1 MEIHDDDL
9 VRFEAEGAAPLPA
22 AGDRGYVE
30 RAGARIWYAAYGAGR
45 PAILLHGGLGNSGNW
60 GYQVPVLV
68 ASGYRAVAIDSRG
81 HGRSTRDARPFS
93 YELLASD
100 VLAVMDALGIERA
113 ALVGWSDGACA
124 ALVLASQAP
133 ERVAGVFFFA
143 CNMDP
148 SGTKEFVFTPV
159 VGRCLSRH
167 QQDYRQ
173 LSATP
178 DQFDDLSDAVGLM
191 QRTQPNYTADDL
203 ARVGVPVTI
212 VQSEHDEFI
221 KREHAEYL
229 ARGIPGAVLVELPGV
244 SHFAPLQ
251 RPAQFNAA
259 ILAFLDK
266 TFAEYRAMTSESIH
280 FRVGDFACVALPD
293 LISRAAEDDIAS
305 IFTNDTE
312 RMLAAFRAL
321 SVPYI
326 TFCQNILLVE
336 TGDKR
341 VLIDSGV
348 GQADPTDPGQLLDRL
363 GAENIAPESIDT
375 VVISHFHLDHIGGLM
390 DSAGH
395 PTFPK
400 ARLVVPSREHG
411 HWMREEILARIDP
424 SRAARL
430 RQTLAAYAERLTLM
444 DDGVDIEPGIRY
456 VPAPGHTPGH
466 HAVRV
471 ESGDAR
477 LLHIVDTIHM
487 PIQLNALDA
496 APPFDV
502 QPDIAI
508 ATRRA
513 LLARAEAE
521 NLLLMAYHF
530 PFPGLGYVRRRGDLL
545 VWEPYEPPAP

>member
-1 MEIHDDDL
+1 M
-9 VRFEAEGAAPLPA
+9 
-22 AGDRGYVE
+22 
-30 RAGARIWYAAYGAGR
+30 
-45 PAILLHGGLGNSGNW
+45 
-60 GYQVPVLV
+60 
-68 ASGYRAVAIDSRG
+68 
-81 HGRSTRDARPFS
+81 
-93 YELLASD
+93 
-100 VLAVMDALGIERA
+100 
-113 ALVGWSDGACA
+113 
-124 ALVLASQAP
+124 
-133 ERVAGVFFFA
+133 
-143 CNMDP
+143 
-148 SGTKEFVFTPV
+148 
-159 VGRCLSRH
+159 
-167 QQDYRQ
+167 
-173 LSATP
+173 
-178 DQFDDLSDAVGLM
+178 
-191 QRTQPNYTADDL
+191 
-203 ARVGVPVTI
+203 
-212 VQSEHDEFI
+212 
-221 KREHAEYL
+221 
-229 ARGIPGAVLVELPGV
+229 
-244 SHFAPLQ
+244 
-251 RPAQFNAA
+251 
-259 ILAFLDK
+259 
-266 TFAEYRAMTSESIH
+266 
-280 FRVGDFACVALPD
+280 
-293 LISRAAEDDIAS
+293 
-305 IFTNDTE
+305 
-312 RMLAAFRAL
+312 
-321 SVPYI
+321 
-326 TFCQNILLVE
+326 
-336 TGDKR
+336 
-341 VLIDSGV
+341 
-348 GQADPTDPGQLLDRL
+348 
-363 GAENIAPESIDT
+363 
-375 VVISHFHLDHIGGLM
+375 VISHFHLDHIGGLM

-496 APPFDV
+496 APSFDV